1 MAKKWTKTQYP
12 GVRYRE
18 HLTRKHGI
26 RPDKYFTIRFR
37 VSGKQIEEGLGWTS
51 EGWTAEKA
59 AFKLGELKQAA
70 RTGTGPASLKEQ
82 RAQATAERQDQEREQ
97 LTFGEYFQEHYY
109 PTASSVKK
117 PETAR
122 KEAEHFK
129 KWLQPSVGIHPLKQI
144 APIHL
149 EKLKRIML
157 DAGKSARMIQ
167 YVFATFRQCWN
178 MAKRDG
184 LAEKESPTKA
194 VKLPQV
200 KNERIRFLTPDEADR
215 LLDYLWK
222 QSVQLHDICLL
233 SLDCGLRAGEVF
245 NLHWRNVHLA
255 DGSMDIL
262 GAKAGD
268 RSAYMTERVK
278 EMLARQSGQTPSS
291 LVFRSRVGGKINAVS
306 NAFDRAVN
314 ALGFNDGL
322 GRADRKQRVV
332 FHSLRHTFA
341 SWHSMGGTD
350 LHVLKELMGHHDI
363 KMTLRYA
370 HLQPATLRGA
380 TSNLERFR
388 EQDKSADV
396 IPLKNRQST

>member
-18 HLTRKHGI
+18 HSTRKHGI

-37 VSGKQIEEGLGWTS
+37 VFGKQIEEGLGWTS

-70 RTGTGPASLKEQ
+70 
-82 RAQATAERQDQEREQ
+82 
-97 LTFGEYFQEHYY
+97 TFGEYFQEQYY
-109 PTASSVKK
+109 PTASSTKK

-184 LAEKESPTKA
+184 LVEKESPTRA

-200 KNERIRFLTPDEADR
+200 RNERIRFLTPDEAER

-245 NLHWRNVHLA
+245 DLHWRNVHIT
-255 DGSMDIL
+255 DGSIDIL

-268 RSAYMTERVK
+268 RTAYMTERVK
-278 EMLARQSGQTPSS
+278 EMFARQPGQNPSS
-291 LVFRSRVGGKINAVS
+291 LVFRSRVGGKISAVS

-322 GRADRKQRVV
+322 DKDDRKQRVV
-332 FHSLRHTFA
+332 FHSLRRTFA
-341 SWHSMGGTD
+341 SWHSMGGTG

-396 IPLKNRQST
+396 IPLKKSERC